1 MMELTHQDVLELF
14 AVGSAVSASIALIV
28 EKLLAPY
35 LRMLVEPWRGIS
47 LRFVPVLLGII
58 LTVVLFPVAVLMLTQ
73 IDHEWAT
80 WRITVPLGVIAGAGA
95 SYAYELWQGVARALL
110 ERFSA
115 SE

>member
-1 MMELTHQDVLELF
+1 MELTHQDLLELF

-28 EKLLAPY
+28 DKLFAPY
-35 LRMLVEPWRGIS
+35 LRMLAQPWRSIS
-47 LRFVPVLLGII
+47 LRFVPVLLGIL
-58 LTVVLFPVAVLMLTQ
+58 LTMSLFPVAVKLLTVV
-73 IDHEWAT
+73 DHQWAT